1 MSLDFRRVS
10 TASTQVSICEISDPT
25 ARKAKEQAF
34 MPGLRDIAVFALL
47 VSSVLRPTIMISG
60 DERGTKKID
69 RLRACAEY
77 LEIPH
82 LDIVSKA
89 ISDGFGEYDIAAS
102 LLWRC
107 LLHIELLRGNHIEL
121 ADIRPMLDSLIAV

>member
-1 MSLDFRRVS
+1 
-10 TASTQVSICEISDPT
+10 
-25 ARKAKEQAF
+25 
-34 MPGLRDIAVFALL
+34 MPGLRGIAVFALL

-69 RLRACAEY
+69 PLRGCAEY

-89 ISDGFGEYDIAAS
+89 ISDGFGEYDVAAG

-107 LLHIELLRGNHIEL
+107 LLHIELLRGNHVEL
-121 ADIRPMLDSLIAV
+121 ADVRPMLESLIAV